1 MVAEGNCVNRSVK
14 VTELT
19 FLTTPMID
27 LIWRGQRDR
36 CLLEVAWRMIFTLYE
51 TVSFPLELPL

>member
-51 TVSFPLELPL
+51 TVSFL